1 MCVGILCPLCGVV
14 VAQVTILWCKECG
27 RYLQPPKHWVR
38 AEPESKELLTFCTK
52 RIKGLQVRGMRGVCV
67 WGGRGR
73 WGFGRQGGEG
83 QVPMKL
89 VCSERLIA
97 EVVGGAEVAAW
108 IAVVLYVC
116 PGLMKR
122 MCVSLALLLV
132 GRQMQMAQAG
142 GIGLCKSSLFGF

>member
-1 MCVGILCPLCGVV
+1 MCLGG
-14 VAQVTILWCKECG
+14 G
-27 RYLQPPKHWVR
+27 GDG
-38 AEPESKELLTFCTK
+38 
-52 RIKGLQVRGMRGVCV
+52 GL
-67 WGGRGR
+67 GGREGR
-73 WGFGRQGGEG
+73 G

-108 IAVVLYVC
+108 IAVVPYVC